1 MDQQGEGAP
10 LAGLRVLD
18 FTRVVAGPYLTM
30 TLADLGCEVI
40 KVEAPPFGDDSR
52 THQPPGKDGEAASFL
67 GLNRSKRSVLL
78 DLSRTEAREVARALA
93 LRSDILVE
101 NFRPGAMDRL
111 GLGYDALREVHPG
124 LIYCAISGYGHEG
137 AFRDL
142 PGYDPVVQAEAG
154 LMHLTGDPSCP
165 PVRAAGSVVDVLTG
179 LHAGMGVLAALQAR
193 ERTGRGQFVDLSLYG
208 SLLSS
213 IGFVMQGVLLTGEDP
228 PRTGNVS
235 FFMAPNGAFRCA
247 DGRIMVSVG
256 NDRLFAKL
264 CRALDLGSLLADSR
278 FTTNTDRL
286 RHVEA
291 LNAALEARLAER
303 PREAWIAV
311 LRAAGVPVGAV
322 RSPSEALAAP
332 ETLAAGMLHTLTH
345 PKLGPMRTIGSP
357 IRLSDTPVRPPE
369 SPPLLGEHTDSVL
382 HDVLG
387 LDAAQCEALRRAGA
401 LGPPRRAFAEQGA

>member
-1 MDQQGEGAP
+1 
-10 LAGLRVLD
+10 
-18 FTRVVAGPYLTM
+18 M

-78 DLSRTEAREVARALA
+78 DLTVPEAREIARALA

-101 NFRPGAMDRL
+101 NFRPGAMERL
-111 GLGYDALREVHPG
+111 GLGYAALSEANPQ
-124 LIYCAISGYGHEG
+124 LIYCAISGYGHTG

-142 PGYDPVVQAEAG
+142 PGYDPVVQAEGG
-154 LMHLTGDPSCP
+154 LMHLTGDPACP

-193 ERTGRGQFVDLSLYG
+193 EKTGRGQFVDLALYG
-208 SLLSS
+208 SLLST
-213 IGFVMQGVLLTGEDP
+213 IGFVLQGVLLTGEDP

-247 DGRIMVSVG
+247 DGRIMVSAG

-264 CRALDLGSLLADSR
+264 CRALDLPALLADPR
-278 FTTNTDRL
+278 FTTNTDRV

-311 LRAAGVPVGAV
+311 LREAGVPVGAV
-322 RSPSEALAAP
+322 RSPREALAAP
-332 ETLAAGMLHTLTH
+332 ETLASGLLHTLIH
-345 PKLGPMRTIGSP
+345 PKLGPMQTIGSP
-357 IRLSDTPVRPPE
+357 IRLSGTPVRPPQ
-369 SPPLLGEHTDSVL
+369 SPPLLGEHTEAVL
-382 HDVLG
+382 QDVLG
-387 LDAAQCEALRRAGA
+387 LDAAHCDALRRSGA
-401 LGPPRRAFAEQGA
+401 LGPPRPAATEQTA